1 MNLIVGKLAGFCG
14 GVINSINKTN
24 ELLDKYDE
32 LSGGNIRETGRNLR
46 EFSKQYIT
54 DYLLG
59 NLNRDG
65 I

>member
-1 MNLIVGKLAGFCG
+1 MFDIECG
-14 GVINSINKTN
+14 VLSRII
-24 ELLDKYDE
+24 DKYDE

-59 NLNRDG
+59 NLNKDG